1 MYFCFYHPII
11 EGIEK
16 NDMTTCLQLKTTS
29 LLFLGVYD
37 SGGQMLSYWEEF
49 ICC

>member
-1 MYFCFYHPII
+1 MYFCFHHPII

-16 NDMTTCLQLKTTS
+16 IDNYMTICLQLKTTS

-37 SGGQMLSYWEEF
+37 SGEQMLSYWE
-49 ICC
+49 